1 MTGLPPCTQISTK
14 TFTRITKPPGG
25 GLINMKHNKPRL
37 KGDHHVNSS
46 PFWQIQ
52 CHPASADSHYDFIM
66 RQQRRGGPAQPQ
78 FKCSGRL
85 ADPESTHMK
94 ASSISAREERWWET
108 TLFCLKTLS
117 RTVGSNVTLIPHPR
131 FISYSHSRLLCV
143 TARGGTSG
151 RAKGDG
157 REIPTAFD
165 YLLSSKTFLI
175 IILQQILHWE
185 TCLYSSS
192 GSEMPS

>member
-1 MTGLPPCTQISTK
+1 
-14 TFTRITKPPGG
+14 
-25 GLINMKHNKPRL
+25 
-37 KGDHHVNSS
+37 
-46 PFWQIQ
+46 
-52 CHPASADSHYDFIM
+52 M

-78 FKCSGRL
+78 LKCSGRL
-85 ADPESTHMK
+85 ADLESTHMK
-94 ASSISAREERWWET
+94 ASSISAREECWWET
-108 TLFCLKTLS
+108 TLFCLKTRS

-151 RAKGDG
+151 RAKGDA
-157 REIPTAFD
+157 REIPTALD

-185 TCLYSSS
+185 TCLYSSC

>member
-1 MTGLPPCTQISTK
+1 M
-14 TFTRITKPPGG
+14 
-25 GLINMKHNKPRL
+25 
-37 KGDHHVNSS
+37 NSS

-185 TCLYSSS
+185 PVYIHPVGARCPPKSPLKNWE
-192 GSEMPS
+192 GHWPSFCWDWTIGQIP